1 MKSKKQILN
10 RSFSNTRKFI
20 SKQIA
25 SMTSLTKNS
34 NISPEELQTLE
45 KEISELKS
53 VRLQMLKDSLKERIK
68 FNLKQTKL
76 IIDDLKIAE
85 LRKEIFNPGILYRI
99 NGLPA

>member
-68 FNLKQTKL
+68 LNLKQTKL

>member
-53 VRLQMLKDSLKERIK
+53 VRLQMLKDSLKERIQ